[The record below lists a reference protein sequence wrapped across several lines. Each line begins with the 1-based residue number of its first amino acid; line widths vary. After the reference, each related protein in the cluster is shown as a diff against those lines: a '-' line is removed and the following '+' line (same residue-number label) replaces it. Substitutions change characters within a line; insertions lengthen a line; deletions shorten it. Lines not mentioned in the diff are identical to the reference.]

1 MLRFWFFWIRNHRY
15 NGSGAGF
22 GTGIGQIVKSP
33 KIPSL
38 SGGVENLSAELR
50 GFLKHT
56 DILRECGAEEI
67 S

>member
-1 MLRFWFFWIRNHRY
+1 MGLEPDLELE
-15 NGSGAGF
+15 SA
-22 GTGIGQIVKSP
+22 QIVKSP

-56 DILRECGAEEI
+56 DILHECGAEEI